1 MNSLIIKTR
10 EYGFCSSMFQIL
22 DNLKYCELHDMKP
35 ILTIGDK
42 FLYQDV
48 QTDNIWNEFFI
59 PINDNQ
65 FVGNLVDIT
74 ELTSNSNF
82 LMEDFL
88 MVSPKNKNYKLK
100 LWELHC
106 NGVDTTPHRNEINTM
121 ITTYL
126 KPIPEIQSVI
136 DNFKTEHLNKNV
148 LGVHIRG
155 TDYVYHNLDSYVN
168 RIKEIC
174 DQYDG
179 IYVASDNI
187 ESINRIKNEFKN
199 VVCYDTSL
207 RAEHLTNSSPVCHTV
222 SGTDKIKHGKDV
234 WIEVNLLGACSQL
247 VCINSNVAAMGA
259 YMNPNMKIDLLTR
272 QHGGG

>member
-22 DNLKYCELHDMKP
+22 DNLKYCELHNMKP
-35 ILTIGDK
+35 ILSIGQK

-48 QTDNIWNEFFI
+48 QSDNIWNEFFI
-59 PINDNQ
+59 PINNNQ
-65 FVGNLVDIT
+65 CVGNSVDIT
-74 ELTSNSNF
+74 ELTSNANF

-88 MVSPKNKNYKLK
+88 MVSPKNNNYRLK

-106 NGVDTTPHRNEINTM
+106 NGVDTTPHRNEINAL
-121 ITTYL
+121 INTYL
-126 KPIPEIQSVI
+126 NPIPEIRALI
-136 DNFKTEHLNKNV
+136 DDFKTEHLNKNI

-155 TDYVYHNLDSYVN
+155 TDYGYHNLDSYIN
-168 RIKEIC
+168 RIKDIC

-199 VVCYDTSL
+199 VVWFDTNL
-207 RAEHLTNSSPVCHTV
+207 RAEHLTSHEPVCHIV
-222 SGTDKIKHGKDV
+222 SGADKIKHGKDV
-234 WIEVNLLGACSQL
+234 WVEVSLLSACSRL
-247 VCINSNVAAMGA
+247 ICINSNVAAMGA
-259 YMNPNMKIDLLTR
+259 YMNPDIKIDLLIR